1 MNILLFTLPIVPNL
15 WISFFCWT
23 QEKII
28 WIMLVTK
35 QLTVAIDLCIFSMPL
50 KWIANIS
57 HLVPNIL
64 QNIKFC
70 VQSYCAF
77 TPDTARASKWPEVIH
92 FQCEPAASSSKSS
105 AACFGRW
112 ELKSSQL
119 YGNELWRG
127 WAATNQNAE
136 VHRSRGSRE
145 RSP

>member
-1 MNILLFTLPIVPNL
+1 MNILSFTLPVVPNL

-28 WIMLVTK
+28 WRMLVTK
-35 QLTVAIDLCIFSMPL
+35 PLTVAIDLCIFSMPL
-50 KWIANIS
+50 KWIATIS

-77 TPDTARASKWPEVIH
+77 TPDAARASKCPEVIH
-92 FQCEPAASSSKSS
+92 FQCEPEARAARRVLGDESVEESWNQANFMVMSYD
-105 AACFGRW
+105 AV
-112 ELKSSQL
+112 Q
-119 YGNELWRG
+119 
-127 WAATNQNAE
+127 TNQNVE
-136 VHRSRGSRE
+136 VLRLRGSRE